1 VASSSEMR
9 VWPSEVVKPAAAL
22 HGPVPPDAG
31 HVGVDPQAIGRPPR
45 FWVTVLGWLACR
57 TENTAQYTGRMNAQT
72 IADAQQ
78 LGQRVKKAARTMAT
92 ASTAQKNQALLAAAD
107 SLLGSA
113 QTVIEANQ
121 IDLEQARA
129 DGMAEGPLDRLRLD
143 ERRIEAM
150 AGGLRQVASLPD
162 PVGEKL
168 DEFERPNGL
177 RIEKI
182 RVPLGVVCVIYE
194 NRPNVTSDAAGI
206 CLKSGNAALLRGSS
220 SALNSNKAVTAAMR
234 AGLATAGLPED
245 GVVLVEDVSR
255 DMATA
260 VMQLNGYVDCLIPR
274 GGPSLI
280 QSILDN
286 ASVPYVIDGDGNV
299 QIYVDK
305 SADLT
310 NAVDIVVNAKTQRP
324 SVCNA
329 AETLLVHRDVA
340 AEFLP
345 VILPRLQRLGV
356 EIRGDEATAKLV
368 DGVIPATP
376 EDFGT
381 EFLDLIISVG
391 VVDDV
396 DAAIEHVNTHSSG
409 HTEAILATDREVI
422 DQFVAQVDS
431 AATVVNASTRFT
443 DGEQFGFGAE
453 IGISTQKLHARG
465 PMALRELTSYKYV
478 VWGDG
483 QIRG

>member
-1 VASSSEMR
+1 
-9 VWPSEVVKPAAAL
+9 
-22 HGPVPPDAG
+22 
-31 HVGVDPQAIGRPPR
+31 
-45 FWVTVLGWLACR
+45 
-57 TENTAQYTGRMNAQT
+57 
-72 IADAQQ
+72 
-78 LGQRVKKAARTMAT
+78 
-92 ASTAQKNQALLAAAD
+92 
-107 SLLGSA
+107 
-113 QTVIEANQ
+113 
-121 IDLEQARA
+121 
-129 DGMAEGPLDRLRLD
+129 
-143 ERRIEAM
+143 
-150 AGGLRQVASLPD
+150 
-162 PVGEKL
+162 
-168 DEFERPNGL
+168 
-177 RIEKI
+177 
-182 RVPLGVVCVIYE
+182 
-194 NRPNVTSDAAGI
+194 
-206 CLKSGNAALLRGSS
+206 
-220 SALNSNKAVTAAMR
+220 MR

>member
-1 VASSSEMR
+1 
-9 VWPSEVVKPAAAL
+9 
-22 HGPVPPDAG
+22 
-31 HVGVDPQAIGRPPR
+31 
-45 FWVTVLGWLACR
+45 
-57 TENTAQYTGRMNAQT
+57 MNAQI
-72 IADAQQ
+72 IADAQD
-78 LGQRVKKAARTMAT
+78 LGRRAKAAARTMAT
-92 ASTAQKNQALLAAAD
+92 ASTAQKNEALLAAAD
-107 SLLGSA
+107 ALLGSA
-113 QTVIEANQ
+113 AAIIEANND
-121 IDLEQARA
+121 DLDAARS
-129 DGMAEGPLDRLRLD
+129 DGMLEGPLDRLRLD

-150 AGGLRQVASLPD
+150 AGGLRQVASLAD
-162 PVGEKL
+162 PVGEKIE
-168 DEFERPNGL
+168 EFIRPNGL
-177 RIEKI
+177 KIEKM

-220 SALNSNKAVTAAMR
+220 SALQSNKAVAQAMR
-234 AGLATAGLPED
+234 SGLAAAGLPKD

-286 ASVPYVIDGDGNV
+286 ASVPYVIDGDGNC

-305 SADLT
+305 SADLDR
-310 NAVDIVVNAKTQRP
+310 AVDIIINAKTQRP

-329 AETLLVHRDVA
+329 AESLIVHRDIA

-345 VILPRLQRLGV
+345 TVLGRLQRLGV
-356 EIRGDEATAKLV
+356 EIRGDETTAHLV
-368 DGVIPATP
+368 DGVVPATDD
-376 EDFGT
+376 DFAT

-391 VVDDV
+391 VVDGV
-396 DAAIEHVNTHSSG
+396 QEAIDHINEHSSG

-422 DQFVAQVDS
+422 DRFVTGVDS